1 MGVAARETVIVGL
14 VGAGGLGRT
23 LAQQNAAQDEA
34 GMLNT
39 VVALIL
45 VSILIDTVGR
55 RLRLAFS

>member
-34 GMLNT
+34 GMLTT

-55 RLRLAFS
+55 RLRLAYS